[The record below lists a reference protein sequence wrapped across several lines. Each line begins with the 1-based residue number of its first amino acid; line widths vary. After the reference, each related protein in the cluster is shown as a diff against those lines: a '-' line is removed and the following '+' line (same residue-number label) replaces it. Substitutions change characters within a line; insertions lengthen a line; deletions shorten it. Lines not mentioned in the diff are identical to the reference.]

1 MHNIDL
7 TFPITDPI
15 LIFLIVLAIILFIPL
30 LLNRLRVPY
39 IIGMILAGMFIGP
52 KGFGLLLRDSSFEIF
67 GKVGMLYI
75 LFLPGIEMALSDLKK
90 NISKS
95 VTFGLYTFG
104 SAMIIGVLVS
114 YYLMHMSLLASVLLG
129 TMYAEHTLIAYPIVS
144 RFGVVKNLSVNISIG
159 GTVVTDTISLIV
171 LAVVARMTSGV
182 VDTSFWAQFGISF
195 ILFVF
200 IVIILF
206 PMMTRWFFR
215 RVSDGV
221 SQFVFVLAMVFFSA
235 LLAGIAGLE
244 GILGAFLCGVA
255 LNRLIP
261 AFSPLMH
268 RLEFVGNALFIPY
281 FLIGVGMLID
291 VRAFFQGTE
300 TLIASLI
307 VTAVAL
313 FAKYLG
319 AWLTQKTYK
328 LKKVER
334 SMIFGLSSAH
344 AAVALATVMIGYE
357 IGLFNEVILNAT
369 IVMILV
375 TCTVSS
381 FVVDRASRTLALQND
396 EPDHLHVSKNF
407 QRILIPIANPLTLE
421 NLVQSALLVRN
432 KKSKGV
438 IYGLNVIDDNNE
450 DSKRLT
456 QGRKLLEVAA
466 RLTSSV
472 EVELIPVTRYDLNIA
487 TGICHTIKERNI
499 TDVVMG
505 LHYKSNVVDSFY
517 GPKIERLIK
526 ETNVQLF
533 ILKCISPINT
543 FQRVV
548 LVIPPKAEYEPGFE
562 KWVDT
567 VAEIVRQLNLS
578 MQVYVS
584 DETLVKV
591 QAYVAEM
598 KYEFP
603 VVYDVLNNWD
613 NFLIT
618 SRDIRRSDLF
628 IVVNARYSSV
638 SFVSEM
644 EKLPVLLSKYYA
656 NTNIALIYPAQFE
669 IGSETPDSFATP
681 LQTSVVHTRDT
692 LLGVSDLI
700 QKSWIKIKRLFSFKD

>member
-1 MHNIDL
+1 MYNIDF

-30 LLNRLRVPY
+30 ILNRLRIPY
-39 IIGMILAGMFIGP
+39 IIGMILAGMLIGP
-52 KGFGLLLRDSSFEIF
+52 KGLGLLLRDSSFEIF
-67 GKVGMLYI
+67 GKVGLLYI
-75 LFLPGIEMALSDLKK
+75 LFLPGIEMALTDFKK
-90 NISKS
+90 NINKS
-95 VTFGLYTFG
+95 ITFGLYTFG
-104 SAMIIGVLVS
+104 SAMILGTVVS
-114 YYLMHMSLLASVLLG
+114 YYVMEMGLLASILLG
-129 TMYAEHTLIAYPIVS
+129 TMYAEHTLISYPIVS
-144 RFGVVKNLSVNISIG
+144 RFGVVKNVSVNIAIG

-171 LAVVARMTSGV
+171 LAVVARMSSGV
-182 VDTSFWAQFGISF
+182 VDSSFWAQFTLSF
-195 ILFVF
+195 LLFVF
-200 IVIILF
+200 IVIVLF

-235 LLAGIAGLE
+235 LLAELAGLE

-261 AFSPLMH
+261 SFSPLMH

-313 FAKYLG
+313 GAKYIA

-344 AAVALATVMIGYE
+344 AAVALATVMIGFE
-357 IGLFNEVILNAT
+357 IHLFNEVVLNST

-381 FVVDRASRTLALQND
+381 FVVDRASRKLALESED
-396 EPDHLHVSKNF
+396 ISSSKDKNF
-407 QRILIPIANPLTLE
+407 QRILIPVANPLTLE
-421 NLVQSALLVRN
+421 NLVHTALLVRN

-438 IYGLNVIDDNNE
+438 IYGLNVIDDANDN
-450 DSKRLT
+450 SKRKT
-456 QGRKLLEVAA
+456 QGRKMLDAA
-466 RLTSSV
+466 AKLTSSV
-472 EVELIPVTRYDLNIA
+472 EVELVPVMRYDLNIA

-505 LHYKSNVVDSFY
+505 LHYKSNIVDSFY
-517 GPKIERLIK
+517 GPKIERLVK

-533 ILKCISPINT
+533 ILKCINPINT
-543 FQRVV
+543 FKRAV
-548 LVIPPKAEYEPGFE
+548 LVIPSKAEYEPGFE

-567 VAEIVRQLNLS
+567 VAEIVHQLNLS
-578 MQVYVS
+578 MLVYVS
-584 DETLVKV
+584 EETLTKI
-591 QAYVAEM
+591 QDYLAEKKYVFPIV
-598 KYEFP
+598 YEI
-603 VVYDVLNNWD
+603 LNNWD

-628 IVVNARYSSV
+628 IIVNSRYSSV
-638 SFVSEM
+638 SFVPEM

-656 NTNIALIYPAQFE
+656 NTNLALIYPAQFGLE
-669 IGSETPDSFATP
+669 AEAPDSFAAP
-681 LQTSVVHTRDT
+681 LQTRMIHAGNTLFEVRDSFSN
-692 LLGVSDLI
+692 LKD
-700 QKSWIKIKRLFSFKD
+700 WIKRHLTFKD

>member
-15 LIFLIVLAIILFIPL
+15 LIFLIVLSIILLIPL
-30 LLNRLRVPY
+30 ILNRLRIPY
-39 IIGMILAGMFIGP
+39 IIGMILAGTIIGP
-52 KGFGLLLRDSSFEIF
+52 KGLGLLMRDSSFELF
-67 GKVGMLYI
+67 GKVGLLYI
-75 LFLPGIEMALSDLKK
+75 LFLPGLEMALSDFKK
-90 NISKS
+90 SLNKS
-95 VTFGLYTFG
+95 ITFGLYTFG
-104 SAMIIGVLVS
+104 SAMIIGTLAS
-114 YYLMHMSLLASVLLG
+114 YYLMGMDLLASILLG
-129 TMYAEHTLIAYPIVS
+129 TMYAEHTLIGYPIVS
-144 RFGVVKNLSVNISIG
+144 RFGVVKNASVNISIG

-182 VDTSFWAQFGISF
+182 VDSSFWAQFTISF
-195 ILFVF
+195 LLFVF
-200 IVIILF
+200 IVIILI
-206 PMMTRWFFR
+206 PMLTRWFFR
-215 RVSDGV
+215 RVSEGV
-221 SQFVFVLAMVFFSA
+221 SQFVFVLAMVFLSA
-235 LLAGIAGLE
+235 LLAEIAGLE

-268 RLEFVGNALFIPY
+268 RLEFVGNALFIPF
-281 FLIGVGMLID
+281 FLISVGMLID

-313 FAKYLG
+313 GAKYVA
-319 AWLTQKTYK
+319 AWLTQKTYR
-328 LKKVER
+328 LKNVER

-357 IGLFNEVILNAT
+357 INLFDEVVLNAT

-375 TCTVSS
+375 TCTVSA
-381 FVVDRASRTLALQND
+381 FVVDKASRTLAMHND
-396 EPDHLHVSKNF
+396 EPSQLHVSKNF

-450 DSKRLT
+450 DSKRLA

-472 EVELIPVTRYDLNIA
+472 EVELVPVTRYDLNIA

-505 LHYKSNVVDSFY
+505 LHYKSNLVDSFY
-517 GPKIERLIK
+517 GTKIERLIK

-543 FQRVV
+543 FKRVV

-567 VAEIVRQLNLS
+567 VAEIVLQLSLS
-578 MQVYVS
+578 MQIYVT
-584 DETLVKV
+584 DETMVKF
-591 QAYVAEM
+591 QAYLGEK
-598 KYEFP
+598 KYDFP
-603 VVYDVLNNWD
+603 VVYDILNNWD

-638 SFVSEM
+638 SFVPEM
-644 EKLPVLLSKYYA
+644 EKLPVFLSKYYA

-669 IGSETPDSFATP
+669 IDAETPDSFAAP
-681 LQTSVVHTRDT
+681 LQTSVIHTRDT
-692 LLGVSDLI
+692 LLGVSTLI
-700 QKSWIKIKRLFSFKD
+700 QRSLNRIKRLFTFKE

>member
-30 LLNRLRVPY
+30 ILNRLRIPY
-39 IIGMILAGMFIGP
+39 IIGMILAGTFIGP
-52 KGFGLLLRDSSFEIF
+52 KGLGLLMRDSSFELF
-67 GKVGMLYI
+67 GKVGLIYI
-75 LFLPGIEMALSDLKK
+75 LFLPGIEMALADFRK
-90 NISKS
+90 NVNKS
-95 VTFGLYTFG
+95 ITFGLYTFS
-104 SAMIIGVLVS
+104 SAMVIGTLVS
-114 YYLMHMSLLASVLLG
+114 YYGMKMSFISSVLLAS
-129 TMYAEHTLIAYPIVS
+129 MYAVHTLIAYPIAS
-144 RFGVVKNLSVNISIG
+144 RFGVVKTVSVNIAVG
-159 GTVVTDTISLIV
+159 GTVVTDTLALLI
-171 LAVVARMTSGV
+171 LAVISRMTKGV
-182 VDTSFWAQFGISF
+182 VDPHFWFVLSASFL
-195 ILFVF
+195 LFSS
-200 IVIILF
+200 IVIFIF
-206 PMMTRWFFR
+206 PMIARWFFR

-221 SQFVFVLAMVFFSA
+221 SQFVFVLFLVFLSA
-235 LLAGIAGLE
+235 LLAEFAGME
-244 GILGAFLCGVA
+244 PILGAFLCGIA

-261 AFSPLMH
+261 AFSPLKN

-291 VRAFFQGTE
+291 IRAFYQGTDALVVAG
-300 TLIASLI
+300 TMTIIAMI
-307 VTAVAL
+307 T
-313 FAKYLG
+313 KYVG
-319 AWLTQKTYK
+319 AWMTQKTFH

-334 SMIFGLSSAH
+334 SMIFGLSNSH
-344 AAVALATVMIGYE
+344 AAVALATAMVGYE
-357 IGLFNEVILNAT
+357 IGLFDEMILNGT

-375 TCTVSS
+375 SCTVSS
-381 FVVDRASRTLALQND
+381 FVVDKASRKLALQND
-396 EPDHLHVSKNF
+396 EPDLFHVSKNF

-450 DSKRLT
+450 DSMRLA

-472 EVELIPVTRYDLNIA
+472 EVELVPVTRYDLNIA
-487 TGICHTIKERNI
+487 SGICHTIKERNI

-505 LHYKSNVVDSFY
+505 LHYKSNLVDSFY
-517 GPKIERLIK
+517 GPKIERLVK

-548 LVIPPKAEYEPGFE
+548 LVIPPKAEYEAGFE

-567 VAEIVRQLNLS
+567 VAEIVRQLNLT

-584 DETLVKV
+584 EETLVKLQV
-591 QAYVAEM
+591 YLTEM

-603 VVYDVLNNWD
+603 VVYDILNNWD

-618 SRDIRRSDLF
+618 SRDIRRSDFF
-628 IVVNARYSSV
+628 IVINSRYSSV
-638 SFVSEM
+638 SFVPEM

-656 NTNIALIYPAQFE
+656 NTNLALIYPAQFGLE
-669 IGSETPDSFATP
+669 AEAPDSFAAP
-681 LQTSVVHTRDT
+681 LQTSMIHSGDT
-692 LLGVSDLI
+692 LFGVRDSINRILH
-700 QKSWIKIKRLFSFKD
+700 WINRHFSFKD